1 MVHDGIIFLFS
12 FVCCLLFF
20 FCEKGMSQKGV
31 EDQKRGRNLC
41 ENCFEVGF
49 FKSSASP
56 HTVPQDVSLLF
67 LTS

>member
-1 MVHDGIIFLFS
+1 MALFFCFRLLS
-12 FVCCLLFF
+12 FVF

-56 HTVPQDVSLLF
+56 I
-67 LTS
+67 